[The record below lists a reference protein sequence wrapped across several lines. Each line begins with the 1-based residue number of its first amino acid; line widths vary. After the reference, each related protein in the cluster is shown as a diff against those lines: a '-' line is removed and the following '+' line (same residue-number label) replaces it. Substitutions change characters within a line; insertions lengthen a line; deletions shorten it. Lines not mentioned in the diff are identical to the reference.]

1 MTATELLTTI
11 SEIRRNLDDLSQR
24 IAEEVPDLNVVDGD
38 GLVPMIVFVTEDQF
52 DSIQRLGMDLS
63 DVMQNWLDDDIE
75 CYEIAAEEAAKS

>member
-75 CYEIAAEEAAKS
+75 CYEDAAEEAAKQ